1 MSVFEIV
8 KFQQDIDELFYR
20 ERHMLETLGVL
31 REALISTIR
40 AVEAIEKRLEAMEEE
55 QWPRTNQ

>member
-8 KFQQDIDELFYR
+8 KFQQDIDELYQR

-40 AVEAIEKRLEAMEEE
+40 AVEAIETRLEAMEEE
-55 QWPRTNQ
+55 T